1 MSQLPW
7 EGVCATRCDSHCDKL
22 REGKEQKTG
31 GMHQTSSRI
40 SQHHYL
46 IQQLGVASVGIWEW
60 QLEWKRLFR
69 EAEIDIVA
77 KFMED
82 IEGMIVQP
90 NQHDRWG
97 WRVDPSKVYTMGS
110 IYKVLTRQ
118 LSRENN
124 DEVFKELWKLKIPS
138 KVLHFVWRLI
148 RESLPTKVNFRR
160 RNVDLNDV
168 SCPFCRP
175 KEEDASHLFFNCDKI
190 LPLWWESL
198 SWLNIV
204 DVSPE

>member
-97 WRVDPSKVYTMGS
+97 WRVDPSGVYIMGTA
-110 IYKVLTRQ
+110 YKVLTRQ
-118 LSRENN
+118 LLGENN
-124 DEVFKELWKLKIPS
+124 DEVLKELWKLKIPS
-138 KVLHFVWRLI
+138 V
-148 RESLPTKVNFRR
+148 T
-160 RNVDLNDV
+160 
-168 SCPFCRP
+168 FCLETDSGEATN
-175 KEEDASHLFFNCDKI
+175 KG
-190 LPLWWESL
+190 
-198 SWLNIV
+198 
-204 DVSPE
+204 